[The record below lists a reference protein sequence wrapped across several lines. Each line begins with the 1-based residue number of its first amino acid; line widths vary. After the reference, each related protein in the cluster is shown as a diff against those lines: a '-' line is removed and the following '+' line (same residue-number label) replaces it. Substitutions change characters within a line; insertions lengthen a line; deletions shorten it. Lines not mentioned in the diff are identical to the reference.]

1 MKQLYWSKLDNV
13 EGTVFAGGGG
23 DDAHDASV
31 LGDLLEHFGPQA
43 AKVVVKEAKPKK
55 PKAVQLL
62 DPKRVQNLNIVLAQ
76 FKDLKSADELVRALE
91 DCDAAHLTA
100 DNCAGLA
107 EHCPEAAECE
117 ACAAYLDNGGDPA
130 LLGRADKFCAA
141 VAPLQKTLR
150 ARLDAIRAKLTYDE
164 DAQAIRDD
172 AKVLSWAAE
181 QARSSDK
188 LKRIMLLL
196 LKLGN
201 ALNRGMTFAEAT
213 APRGFAPRPARRA
226 SPAVDVDIDE
236 TSDDDDYAL
245 ASRSN
250 SAEEDDLTVFDLA
263 SRKRYEAAVRSHHK
277 LAATKAR
284 FASERGRRDSDR
296 SELTVDS
303 SCPDADDDGGPAC
316 YNFLNQ
322 GGDDTVGCVM
332 SAPSLNAALFG
343 DADDDDGG
351 GGDGARTDGGDQCAI
366 S

>member
-1 MKQLYWSKLDNV
+1 
-13 EGTVFAGGGG
+13 
-23 DDAHDASV
+23 
-31 LGDLLEHFGPQA
+31 
-43 AKVVVKEAKPKK
+43 
-55 PKAVQLL
+55 
-62 DPKRVQNLNIVLAQ
+62 
-76 FKDLKSADELVRALE
+76 
-91 DCDAAHLTA
+91 
-100 DNCAGLA
+100 
-107 EHCPEAAECE
+107 
-117 ACAAYLDNGGDPA
+117 
-130 LLGRADKFCAA
+130 
-141 VAPLQKTLR
+141 
-150 ARLDAIRAKLTYDE
+150 
-164 DAQAIRDD
+164 
-172 AKVLSWAAE
+172 
-181 QARSSDK
+181 
-188 LKRIMLLL
+188 
-196 LKLGN
+196 
-201 ALNRGMTFAEAT
+201 MTFAEAT
-213 APRGFAPRPARRA
+213 APRASRRPARA

-263 SRKRYEAAVRSHHK
+263 
-277 LAATKAR
+277 
-284 FASERGRRDSDR
+284 DR

>member
-1 MKQLYWSKLDNV
+1 MFQCC
-13 EGTVFAGGGG
+13 
-23 DDAHDASV
+23 SV
-31 LGDLLEHFGPQA
+31 PPPNLA
-43 AKVVVKEAKPKK
+43 AMPR
-55 PKAVQLL
+55 P
-62 DPKRVQNLNIVLAQ
+62 PPPPP
-76 FKDLKSADELVRALE
+76 
-91 DCDAAHLTA
+91 
-100 DNCAGLA
+100 A
-107 EHCPEAAECE
+107 EP
-117 ACAAYLDNGGDPA
+117 
-130 LLGRADKFCAA
+130 
-141 VAPLQKTLR
+141 R
-150 ARLDAIRAKLTYDE
+150 ARLSSRSTSSSSSIDEPPPPPARRSTPQFGDFSSSHSAVFAEAPSLATRLFPPAPPSPPRTAAAALATADTDLDAGRASAADRLRQHRLSRGKRTAPPAIRRVSPDPETSADRSPPPAAGGAPPRS
-164 DAQAIRDD
+164 DAEPD
-172 AKVLSWAAE
+172 AEPPSPAP
-181 QARSSDK
+181 
-188 LKRIMLLL
+188 
-196 LKLGN
+196 
-201 ALNRGMTFAEAT
+201 MTFAEAT

-226 SPAVDVDIDE
+226 SPAVDVDIQE
-236 TSDDDDYAL
+236 TSDDDDGAP

-351 GGDGARTDGGDQCAI
+351 GGARTDGGDQCAI